1 MKAVFGATV
10 VALLGVVSPL
20 AAQTEATSAAAAPR
34 YRMSVVASGL
44 QRPTGIAVRGSDD
57 IYFTELPT
65 PGVPGPAGGTNR
77 VSRLDVGTGE
87 IENIT
92 TGEPEPTN
100 LAVASD
106 GDVYWTCKS
115 AGVILRLM
123 EEGGVSLFASGLRAP
138 SGITVWRRN
147 AVVYTEVP
155 TPGVPGSQGGLN
167 NVSVI
172 HGLGKFVINA
182 GEPEPVD
189 VAVSRAG
196 DLYWTC
202 KSAGVILRRS
212 IATGQVTPLLTGL
225 AAPTGI
231 ALDHK
236 GETLYFTEVPTP
248 GVPGSQGGRNRVRA
262 LTLRTGALRT
272 IDEGDPEP
280 TDIAVARNGN
290 LYWTCTSAGV
300 IVEAKR
306 LGRRE

>member
-1 MKAVFGATV
+1 MKAVCGATV
-10 VALLGVVSPL
+10 AALLGVVSPL
-20 AAQTEATSAAAAPR
+20 AAQTEGTSAAAAPR

-123 EEGGVSLFASGLRAP
+123 EHGGVSLFASGLRAP